1 MMTVVL
7 WNWKFFLIFAAL
19 RINGD
24 CLARLGD
31 ILKQRPENAP
41 AWISDRSGSWILAT
55 LAVAC
60 VGAQVA
66 TVIFQFIWFPW
77 YNVIFTD
84 VTAFLAAFI
93 FYVLFLY
100 RIGGIAWWLSY
111 LLLCVAL
118 LAAIF

>member
-1 MMTVVL
+1 VL
-7 WNWKFFLIFAAL
+7 WNWKFFLIFGAL

-41 AWISDRSGSWILAT
+41 AWMSTRSGSWILAT

-66 TVIFQFIWFPW
+66 TVICQFIWFPW
-77 YNVIFTD
+77 YNVIVTD

-93 FYVLFLY
+93 FYASFLY
-100 RIGGIAWWLSY
+100 RFGWIAWWLSY
-111 LLLCVAL
+111 LLLCVAF
-118 LAAIF
+118 LAAMF